1 LIISGLPIIFAK
13 ENLNSI
19 LQFMID
25 RSIARL
31 IRERL
36 RAYPAV
42 ALVGPRQ
49 SGKTTLAQSL
59 GGVYFDLEQPVDRLR
74 LDVVWETAVAGE
86 EMLILDEAQ
95 EMPAVFPRLRATID
109 ADRKHSGRF
118 LLLGS
123 ISPALMQQVGE
134 SLAGR
139 LAVCELTPFMASEL
153 PESQWDALWHFGGYP
168 DGGILEA
175 ARYPAW
181 QRFYLDLLAQR
192 DLPHWGLPARA
203 ATTQRLF
210 RMLAALHGQVW
221 NASQLGKSLGV
232 SYHTVNQYA
241 DFLEQAF
248 LIRRL
253 PAYSANIRKRLIKSP
268 KLYWRDSG
276 LLHALL
282 DLSSPADLLAKPWVG
297 ASWEGWVIE
306 QMLAHLDAHGIPH
319 QAFYLR
325 TRDQYEIDLLLECS
339 SRRWAFE
346 VKLTS
351 SPAPADL
358 EALGKKAKLVGAHGH
373 FLISRTTQPV
383 MANHRGSLNLKT
395 CLDCLLSL

>member
-1 LIISGLPIIFAK
+1 
-13 ENLNSI
+13 
-19 LQFMID
+19 MID
-25 RSIARL
+25 RSIVRL
-31 IRERL
+31 LRERL
-36 RAYPAV
+36 KAYPAV
-42 ALVGPRQ
+42 ALLGPRQ
-49 SGKTTLAQSL
+49 SGKTTLARSL
-59 GGVYFDLEQPVDRLR
+59 NGVYFDLEQPVDRLR

-86 EMLILDEAQ
+86 DLLILDEAQ
-95 EMPAVFPRLRATID
+95 EMPALFPRLRATID
-109 ADRKHSGRF
+109 ADRKRNGRF

-123 ISPALMQQVGE
+123 VSPALMQQVGE

-139 LAVCELTPFMASEL
+139 LALCELTPFMASEL
-153 PESQWDALWHFGGYP
+153 PESQWDALWHVGGYP

-221 NASQLGKSLGV
+221 NASQLGKSLGL

-253 PAYSANIRKRLIKSP
+253 SAYSANIRKRLVKSP

-282 DLSSPADLLAKPWVG
+282 DLSSPADLFARPWVG

-325 TRDQYEIDLLLECS
+325 TSDQYEIDLLLECG
-339 SRRWAFE
+339 SRLWAFE

-351 SPAPADL
+351 SPTPADL
-358 EALGKKAKLVGAHGH
+358 EALGNKANLVGAHGH
-373 FLISRTTQPV
+373 FLISRTPQSV
-383 MANHRGSLNLKT
+383 MANNRGSLNLRT
-395 CLDCLLSL
+395 CLDCLLNR